1 VNPLKRAGRR
11 FSEPS
16 RLGCAPHLILTW
28 EFDTTYLLLSTIP
41 LIIPKNAKF

>member
-16 RLGCAPHLILTW
+16 RLGCAPHSILTW
-28 EFDTTYLLLSTIP
+28 EFDTTCLILSTIP
-41 LIIPKNAKF
+41 PIISKNVHI